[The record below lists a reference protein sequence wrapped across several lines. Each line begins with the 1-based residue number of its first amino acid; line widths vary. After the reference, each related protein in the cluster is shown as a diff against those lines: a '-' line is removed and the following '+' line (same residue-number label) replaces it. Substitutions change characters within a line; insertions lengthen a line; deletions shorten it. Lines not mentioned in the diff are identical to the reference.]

1 MGNSVLRVR
10 TIPSVYG
17 VGYLGN
23 NLELKTSYDGKI
35 CKIYQQWNSM
45 IERCYSEKSQ
55 KRKPTYIGCY
65 VSDDFK
71 DYSNALFTMIK

>member
-1 MGNSVLRVR
+1 MGNSALRVR

-45 IERCYSEKSQ
+45 IARCYCK
-55 KRKPTYIGCY
+55 KNTG
-65 VSDDFK
+65 
-71 DYSNALFTMIK
+71 T